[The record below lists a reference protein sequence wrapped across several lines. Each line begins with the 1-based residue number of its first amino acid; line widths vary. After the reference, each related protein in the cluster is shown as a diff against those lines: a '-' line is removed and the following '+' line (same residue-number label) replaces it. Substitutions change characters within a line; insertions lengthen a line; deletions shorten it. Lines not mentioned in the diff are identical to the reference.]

1 MTTRDP
7 EHRAAVNARDPEILR
22 RKLDAVRILWR
33 GSTLG
38 MDRSDTRIVTPR
50 SEQQP
55 PRLPAVGTALY
66 GLPYERLR
74 PGQSPRDIAEGP
86 VGMRDFLWIC
96 SDDIARIEGAE
107 FEVVPST
114 GETAIYNR
122 FPCFDERN
130 RVGSRLRV
138 TKRGTVTGAS
148 IGWFGDR
155 NAAECDIIREYV
167 SRWYLADLVPN
178 HVFEWQYVVEPPQ
191 E

>member
-1 MTTRDP
+1 MTTRNP
-7 EHRAAVNARDPEILR
+7 EHRAAVNERAPEILR
-22 RKLDAVRILWR
+22 RKLETVRILWR

-50 SEQQP
+50 SENMP
-55 PRLPAVGTALY
+55 SRLPPVGTGLY

-74 PGQSPRDIAEGP
+74 PGQAPRDIAEGP
-86 VGMRDFLWIC
+86 VGMRDFIWIC

-107 FEVVPST
+107 FTFEH
-114 GETAIYNR
+114 ETSVFADNR
-122 FPCFDERN
+122 FPCFNEHSTSTRK
-130 RVGSRLRV
+130 LRV
-138 TKRGTVTGAS
+138 TKRGTVVGAN

-178 HVFEWQYVVEPPQ
+178 HVFEWQYIVEPSQ